1 MSISFQAVSKWENG
15 ETLPD
20 TSLLLELADILDTT
34 VDKLLN
40 GGVIVMKNKNVIHV
54 EDVVSGF
61 NAIKEVRRC
70 FGDKSLFYQG
80 MIDGINDKMNMDL
93 ETYLEKFEMLK
104 EIIRGDVNV
113 EMTVEQA
120 ELIDFLDTQINA
132 IDTKAEKA
140 KARNAEKKA
149 NGDELRDAVQSILTD
164 ELQTIDAI
172 VAQIEGEEV
181 TKAKITARLT
191 SLVKNGI
198 ATKEEVKDEEG
209 RKLKAYKLVA

>member
-1 MSISFQAVSKWENG
+1 MEKKITK
-15 ETLPD
+15 
-20 TSLLLELADILDTT
+20 
-34 VDKLLN
+34 
-40 GGVIVMKNKNVIHV
+40 
-54 EDVVSGF
+54 
-61 NAIKEVRRC
+61 R
-70 FGDKSLFYQG
+70 
-80 MIDGINDKMNMDL
+80 
-93 ETYLEKFEMLK
+93 EKFEMLK

-120 ELIDFLDTQINA
+120 ELIDFLDAQIVA

-149 NGDELRDAVQSILTD
+149 NGDELRDIVQSVLTN

-172 VAQIEGEEV
+172 VAQIEGEEI

-198 ATKEEVKDEEG
+198 AEKEDVKDEEG

>member
-1 MSISFQAVSKWENG
+1 MEKKITK
-15 ETLPD
+15 
-20 TSLLLELADILDTT
+20 
-34 VDKLLN
+34 
-40 GGVIVMKNKNVIHV
+40 
-54 EDVVSGF
+54 
-61 NAIKEVRRC
+61 R
-70 FGDKSLFYQG
+70 
-80 MIDGINDKMNMDL
+80 
-93 ETYLEKFEMLK
+93 EKFEMLK

-120 ELIDFLDTQINA
+120 ELIEFLDAQIIA

-149 NGDELRDAVQSILTD
+149 NGDELRDVVQSILTN

-172 VAQIEGEEV
+172 VAQIEGEEI

-198 ATKEEVKDEEG
+198 AEKEDVKDDEG